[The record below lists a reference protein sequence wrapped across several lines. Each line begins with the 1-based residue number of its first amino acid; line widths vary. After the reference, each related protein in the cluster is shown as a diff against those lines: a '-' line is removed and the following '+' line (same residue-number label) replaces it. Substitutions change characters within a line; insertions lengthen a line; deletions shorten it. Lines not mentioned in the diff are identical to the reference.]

1 LQHED
6 KGQTPYTTAAAGSSI
21 QTWQWPACR
30 RTSQVPHRVR
40 RLTSYA
46 QEPQKSARKLYGST
60 HVTFSSLC
68 FLTWQASL
76 SSLICQMRMPLNAV
90 RMHADL
96 QGMSVAWAVA
106 LTLCHSSK
114 DLSLIAGPT
123 PVCLLTSCRNS
134 GMQSSTCTLAAFS
147 SGLPAIARS
156 GGRVTSVQTTFHT
169 SGMLLLRTGRM
180 GGAVLSAQA

>member
-1 LQHED
+1 
-6 KGQTPYTTAAAGSSI
+6 
-21 QTWQWPACR
+21 
-30 RTSQVPHRVR
+30 VPHRVR

-46 QEPQKSARKLYGST
+46 QEILKSARKLYGST
-60 HVTFSSLC
+60 HVTVSSLC

-134 GMQSSTCTLAAFS
+134 DMQSSTCTLATFS
-147 SGLPAIARS
+147 SGLAAIARS
-156 GGRVTSVQTTFHT
+156 GGHVTNVQTACHTF
-169 SGMLLLRTGRM
+169 GRLLFRAGRM
-180 GGAVLSAQA
+180 EGAVLSAQATPFVSITRLPGRRHRLRCFGMPKRTIPCHHTK